1 MGSTAPLSGTRLS
14 NADRL
19 SIKYRAARAA
29 HLPRKHLLRTLIL
42 ARAKELK
49 TETRAAKRKQLALK
63 F

>member
-14 NADRL
+14 SADRL

-29 HLPRKHLLRTLIL
+29 HLPSKHLYRTLIL

-49 TETRAAKRKQLALK
+49 SETRRAKRTQLKL